1 MKELEQL
8 KYFCFKN
15 ARSNLKNC
23 GHHWEKRK
31 TICQTNHIVDFTDES
46 DVPCDVA
53 VIKNT
58 FVGNLK

>member
-8 KYFCFKN
+8 KYFCFKS
-15 ARSNLKNC
+15 ARSDVKNC

-53 VIKNT
+53 VI
-58 FVGNLK
+58 